1 MVEEVRAAL
10 AELGDQ
16 KYEIAGFVWQQG
28 WNDMC
33 TKPAIPEYAQNLV
46 NLVKDLR
53 KEFNVPNMP
62 VVVGELGNGGPVT
75 SGDMF
80 EFRKAQEEGTKQIKN
95 ALFIKTTDFARPAE
109 LSPNTGHGHHWFGNA
124 ESYFLIGDA
133 LGEGMKRLLKRIG
146 EIMIRTLNER
156 NEISWHRRESRRKQP
171 PFSRPPV
178 RFSGRNNAKPPPRPS
193 PKSNFLAF
201 TALLALAVTLP
212 LNRVWAADTAK
223 PQKDLPLPGEVFE
236 VDGRTAF
243 VILPAAENLHTNR
256 PTPWVWYAP
265 TLPGLPEARERWMF
279 ERFLAAGIAV
289 AGVDVGESY
298 GNPQGRAHFT
308 AFYQEL
314 VERRGF
320 SRKPVPAATQPR
332 RPDALQ
338 LGRRASGFG
347 GRHRRHLSRCNLRS
361 WPGLDQACGAY
372 GLTAAQLE
380 EQLAQH
386 NPIDRLAPLA
396 KAGVPIFHIHGD
408 ADDVVPLKDNSALL
422 ASRYR
427 ELGGSMRL
435 RIPPGQGHNVWDGFF
450 QCQELVEFVIAHAS
464 PAAESRTLGGLVPR
478 PAHGSPPRRILG
490 LDERQCGS

>member
-1 MVEEVRAAL
+1 MR
-10 AELGDQ
+10 
-16 KYEIAGFVWQQG
+16 
-28 WNDMC
+28 
-33 TKPAIPEYAQNLV
+33 
-46 NLVKDLR
+46 
-53 KEFNVPNMP
+53 
-62 VVVGELGNGGPVT
+62 
-75 SGDMF
+75 
-80 EFRKAQEEGTKQIKN
+80 
-95 ALFIKTTDFARPAE
+95 
-109 LSPNTGHGHHWFGNA
+109 
-124 ESYFLIGDA
+124 
-133 LGEGMKRLLKRIG
+133 RICRWL
-146 EIMIRTLNER
+146 RTLIER
-156 NEISWHRRESRRKQP
+156 KKSRGTVAKAGGNNPLVPALR
-171 PFSRPPV
+171 
-178 RFSGRNNAKPPPRPS
+178 SGFRGRSNAKLPPRPS

-201 TALLALAVTLP
+201 ASLLALAVTLS

-265 TLPGLPEARERWMF
+265 TLSGLPEARERWMF

-298 GNPQGRAHFT
+298 GSPQGRAHFT
-308 AFYQEL
+308 AFYREL

-320 SRKPVPAATQPR
+320 SRKPVLLPRSRGGLMLYNWAAEH
-332 RPDALQ
+332 PD
-338 LGRRASGFG
+338 SVG
-347 GRHRRHLSRCNLRS
+347 GIAGIYPVGNLRS

-380 EQLAQH
+380 EQLTQH

-396 KAGVPIFHIHGD
+396 KAGVPIFHIHGN

-435 RIPPGQGHNVWDGFF
+435 RIPPGQGHNVWVGFF

-464 PAAESRTLGGLVPR
+464 PAASREPACVPR
-478 PAHGSPPRRILG
+478 CGTSAWQDTNCRCGTSAQTCSATQPAFCSARFWQADEAGADG
-490 LDERQCGS
+490 L